1 MAGREGIAAVIKSVT
16 IRNVKEREGG
26 KIQVP
31 FYDPR
36 FDSQEGQLD

>member
-26 KIQVP
+26 K
-31 FYDPR
+31 DR
-36 FDSQEGQLD
+36 ERKGRRKERACTSLA